1 MQSRGAMVDMSDVRM
16 GSIVICGSV
25 NDLRAFRRWHQRIIR
40 RLRGRNEGNRLVTSV
55 RSVAKCATEQDKLL
69 WGLR

>member
-1 MQSRGAMVDMSDVRM
+1 MQSRGAMVDGLYRDVWFCERPK
-16 GSIVICGSV
+16 SLSP
-25 NDLRAFRRWHQRIIR
+25 LYQRIIR

-69 WGLR
+69 CGLR